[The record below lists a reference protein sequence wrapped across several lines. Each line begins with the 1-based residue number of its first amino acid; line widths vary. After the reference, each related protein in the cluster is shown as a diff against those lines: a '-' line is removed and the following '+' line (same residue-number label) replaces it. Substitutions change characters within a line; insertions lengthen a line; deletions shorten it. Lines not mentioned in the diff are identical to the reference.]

1 MEYEVT
7 YQATPELL
15 NIFLIAGAILA
26 VLIVLF
32 FVARY
37 FTRKAY
43 QLANS
48 FNLKVI
54 QVTLPKEKIGE
65 KNPEMTLQKIQEEIA
80 VGETFFSGIGG
91 LKAQKGIK
99 AWFFGRTDHF
109 SFEIV
114 AHEGLITF
122 YVAVNKRMQAYTEQQ
137 ILAQYPHAQIEEIED
152 YNVFHAKGAITG
164 NYIVFKRPFYLPIK
178 TYKKFEADP
187 LNAVTNMLSKLEGED
202 SAVIQII
209 VRSARRKWHKAG
221 KKLASKIQQGKSAEK
236 AMGESKF
243 LKALGEF
250 KEAALPQTPKP
261 GQALP
266 KTGEPYR
273 LSPMES
279 EMIKGLEEKTSKAGM
294 DVNIRIIV
302 SSPVKDR
309 AEMLLENINN
319 VFNQYNIYE
328 YGNSFKVR
336 KASSKAGFIHDFIY
350 RNFKKSYGLILNT
363 EEMASV
369 FHFPLP
375 STETPNIRWLEARKA
390 PSPVNIP
397 KEGLILG
404 ENTYR
409 GVKTNIRIKDDDR
422 RRHMY
427 IIGQTGTGKSWLMAN
442 MARQDI
448 INGKGVCIIDPH
460 GDLIED
466 IITAIPKERA
476 EDVIYFNPAD
486 FERPMGLNLLEY
498 DPDYPEQKTFL
509 INEMINI
516 FDKLYDLRQTGGPIF
531 EQYMRNSLLLIM
543 DHPESGST
551 LMEVPKVLAD
561 PDFRAYKL
569 SKTHNEELRHFW
581 KKEAEKAGGEAALA
595 NVVPYITSKLT
606 QFVSNEM
613 MRLVIGQQKSAFNF
627 RKVMDEGKILLVK
640 LSKGKIG
647 DMNAYLL
654 GMVLVGRILMAALSR
669 TDMPKEQRKDF
680 YLYIDEF
687 QNFTTDSIAII
698 LSEARKYML
707 NLIIANQFLGQL
719 VKGQDTRIKD
729 AVFGNVGTMVSFRI
743 GVEDAEFMAKQF
755 APVFGAYDLIN
766 IPKFNCYI
774 KLLIEN
780 SVSRAFNMKTP
791 VLDPGD
797 PEIAKAI
804 IELSRLKYGRNK
816 NLIEE
821 EIKERVNKVEKEME
835 GVEEEI

>member
-1 MEYEVT
+1 
-7 YQATPELL
+7 
-15 NIFLIAGAILA
+15 
-26 VLIVLF
+26 
-32 FVARY
+32 
-37 FTRKAY
+37 
-43 QLANS
+43 
-48 FNLKVI
+48 
-54 QVTLPKEKIGE
+54 
-65 KNPEMTLQKIQEEIA
+65 
-80 VGETFFSGIGG
+80 
-91 LKAQKGIK
+91 
-99 AWFFGRTDHF
+99 
-109 SFEIV
+109 
-114 AHEGLITF
+114 
-122 YVAVNKRMQAYTEQQ
+122 
-137 ILAQYPHAQIEEIED
+137 
-152 YNVFHAKGAITG
+152 
-164 NYIVFKRPFYLPIK
+164 
-178 TYKKFEADP
+178 
-187 LNAVTNMLSKLEGED
+187 
-202 SAVIQII
+202 
-209 VRSARRKWHKAG
+209 
-221 KKLASKIQQGKSAEK
+221 
-236 AMGESKF
+236 
-243 LKALGEF
+243 
-250 KEAALPQTPKP
+250 
-261 GQALP
+261 
-266 KTGEPYR
+266 
-273 LSPMES
+273 
-279 EMIKGLEEKTSKAGM
+279 
-294 DVNIRIIV
+294 
-302 SSPVKDR
+302 
-309 AEMLLENINN
+309 
-319 VFNQYNIYE
+319 
-328 YGNSFKVR
+328 
-336 KASSKAGFIHDFIY
+336 
-350 RNFKKSYGLILNT
+350 
-363 EEMASV
+363 
-369 FHFPLP
+369 
-375 STETPNIRWLEARKA
+375 
-390 PSPVNIP
+390 
-397 KEGLILG
+397 
-404 ENTYR
+404 
-409 GVKTNIRIKDDDR
+409 
-422 RRHMY
+422 
-427 IIGQTGTGKSWLMAN
+427 